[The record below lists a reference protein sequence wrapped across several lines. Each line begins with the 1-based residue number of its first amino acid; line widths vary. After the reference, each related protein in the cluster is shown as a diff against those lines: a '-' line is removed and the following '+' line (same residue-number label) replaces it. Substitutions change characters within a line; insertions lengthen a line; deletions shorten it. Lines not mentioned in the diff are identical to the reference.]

1 LAAHN
6 QHSRLKPK
14 SEGPQA
20 INLRPLSLC
29 AEHVQQL
36 GGVSPLHILMEEK

>member
-1 LAAHN
+1 MSNAAYR
-6 QHSRLKPK
+6 QGLV
-14 SEGPQA
+14 
-20 INLRPLSLC
+20 LC

>member
-1 LAAHN
+1 MNGRALE
-6 QHSRLKPK
+6 KI
-14 SEGPQA
+14 EG
-20 INLRPLSLC
+20 LSLC